1 MPAGLYL
8 ATEHRKPVEV
18 TYIHFRLS
26 EIFLK
31 TQELIFRYNY
41 RNPTGAPGAAKG
53 KLLSPNKYM
62 TFVNIMICQRL

>member
-1 MPAGLYL
+1 M

-26 EIFLK
+26 EIFLN
-31 TQELIFRYNY
+31 TQELIIRYNY

-53 KLLSPNKYM
+53 KLSPNKYM
-62 TFVNIMICQRL
+62 TFVNIICQRL